1 LKPDVAK
8 VVVMKRKSFEAMH
21 CPIARGLEHVGEWW
35 NILILR
41 DAYYGLSRFDE
52 FQKSLGITPT
62 TLTRR
67 LNDLV
72 EGGLLERRLYS
83 EKPPRHDYVL
93 TKRGR
98 DFRPVLLTLMN
109 WGNKHFA
116 PEGRSVFLADDTTG
130 KAVDLMLVDANTGKR
145 IDRDV
150 HTVRAGEAADEQV
163 FQRMERGR
171 QRRLQTLNV
180 SSTSSAS
187 NG

>member
-1 LKPDVAK
+1 
-8 VVVMKRKSFEAMH
+8 MKRKSFESMH

-41 DAYYGLSRFDE
+41 DCYYGLSRFDE

-72 EGGLLERRLYS
+72 DGGLLERRLYS
-83 EKPPRHDYVL
+83 EKPPRYDYVL
-93 TKRGR
+93 TPRGS
-98 DFRPVLLTLMN
+98 DFRPVLLTLMT

-116 PEGRSVFLADDTTG
+116 PEGRSVFLADDSNG
-130 KAVDLMLVDANTGKR
+130 EAVDLVLIDGNTGKK
-145 IDRDV
+145 INRDE
-150 HTVRAGEAADEQV
+150 HAVRAGEAADEKV
-163 FQRMERGR
+163 HQRMENGR
-171 QRRLQTLNV
+171 QRRLAQRIS
-180 SSTSSAS
+180 SSTSSTS

>member
-1 LKPDVAK
+1 M
-8 VVVMKRKSFEAMH
+8 VMKRKSFESMH

-72 EGGLLERRLYS
+72 DGGLLERRLYS

-93 TKRGR
+93 TERGR
-98 DFRPVLLTLMN
+98 DFRPVLLTLMS

-116 PEGRSVFLADDTTG
+116 PEGRSVFLADDTSG
-130 KAVDLMLVDANTGKR
+130 EAVELVLVDANTGKKINR
-145 IDRDV
+145 EQ
-150 HTVRAGEAADEQV
+150 HAVRAGEAADEKV
-163 FQRMERGR
+163 HQRMENGR
-171 QRRLQTLNV
+171 QRRLNSRMS
-180 SSTSSAS
+180 SSTSSVS
-187 NG
+187 TGNQQ

>member
-1 LKPDVAK
+1 
-8 VVVMKRKSFEAMH
+8 MKRKSFESMH

-41 DAYYGLSRFDE
+41 DSYYGLSRFDE

-72 EGGLLERRLYS
+72 DGGLLERRLYC
-83 EKPPRHDYVL
+83 EKPPRYDYVL
-93 TKRGR
+93 TQRGR
-98 DFRPVLLTLMN
+98 DFRPVLLTLMT

-116 PEGRSVFLADDTTG
+116 PEGRSVFLADDTSG
-130 KAVDLMLVDANTGKR
+130 EAVDLVLIDANTGKKINR
-145 IDRDV
+145 EE
-150 HTVRAGEAADEQV
+150 HAVRAGEAADENV
-163 FQRMERGR
+163 FQRLENGR
-171 QRRLQTLNV
+171 QRRLNALNT
-180 SSTSSAS
+180 SSTSSVS